1 MFAPAHALCAHHC
14 PSQLRLA
21 MARFL
26 LRSLRKSKK
35 SKEERRKSKQMDF
48 WRFKQMAQEI
58 STAASRSQGGGLN
71 AETVRD
77 LVREELRKGVR
88 QELRNAMPELA
99 KLVVAEQRRVDGKG
113 PSTPGS
119 SGSFFRKA
127 SFDLK
132 DLWA

>member
-1 MFAPAHALCAHHC
+1 MHPVVEDRIKRAA
-14 PSQLRLA
+14 LRLA

-26 LRSLRKSKK
+26 LRSLRKFKK

-48 WRFKQMAQEI
+48 WRVKQMAQEI

-99 KLVVAEQRRVDGKG
+99 KLLVAEQRRVDTKG

-119 SGSFFRKA
+119 SGSFFRRA
-127 SFDLK
+127 SFADLK

>member
-1 MFAPAHALCAHHC
+1 
-14 PSQLRLA
+14 

-48 WRFKQMAQEI
+48 WRVKQMAQEI

-99 KLVVAEQRRVDGKG
+99 KLLVAEQRRVDTKG

-119 SGSFFRKA
+119 SGSFFRRA
-127 SFDLK
+127 SFADLK